1 MNCRKPAAGRG
12 EREEDSNVGPELF
25 AGHSLLVLGATALT
39 LGSTALAQTV
49 VVAQPVV
56 PPPVVVQTAP
66 EEIVIVGH
74 YGRLPD
80 NVESASQAVGY
91 GDLDLSIPRDRDVLR
106 HRISLTARY
115 LCDKLGETDIG
126 PGSCREAA
134 TRDAMQRV
142 GTIWEH
148 FAPRGTAWVRPSAW
162 IAPYPQ
168 ARVTQ
173 YP

>member
-1 MNCRKPAAGRG
+1 M
-12 EREEDSNVGPELF
+12 
-25 AGHSLLVLGATALT
+25 LVLGATALT

-106 HRISLTARY
+106 HRISLTAR
-115 LCDKLGETDIG
+115 
-126 PGSCREAA
+126 
-134 TRDAMQRV
+134 
-142 GTIWEH
+142 
-148 FAPRGTAWVRPSAW
+148 
-162 IAPYPQ
+162 
-168 ARVTQ
+168 
-173 YP
+173 